1 MRIVS
6 RTIDQLFCAGAAA
19 TAPRFIAHAMAL
31 RVVIVASAAFAV
43 GLVATAQSLEPP
55 PSVATFAREFAGG
68 MPGEL
73 QGGLQRNDAPMDA
86 GALLMVFDAYL
97 EAQHEISRAACAE
110 FDVAGI
116 DEHRVWSR
124 AQCLRV
130 TAAEREWRRRSD
142 ELIASTIGAWATQ
155 ENPTGWQRW
164 WTFSQLSTWSR
175 RARMSGDNGPAN
187 FIPTESPLRV
197 LECLPSAL
205 RDEGSAIIERAA
217 DARIAAQKRV
227 VTEHE
232 EARLAMASEAERV
245 GIAGHLR
252 GAFVDPPSSPEIDR
266 ALDPKSFDVDEIR
279 AALDAS
285 CALLTSVG
293 DELLAIMPPE
303 ERALRKSALAVALMR
318 VRVLQIDESDSIN
331 TDVSTFALNLLLTR
345 GIPAE
350 RRAEI
355 VKLLGQLRR
364 LEGEYAWKHLEV
376 LRTGDAADLMKE
388 LRSFTQETRPTFAEI
403 RECIGIEKF
412 NGWILAN
419 GLVDEVPPE
428 AELTSIG
435 LSRAAA
441 ERTLTFAKVR
451 MESVHATDLGPGAM
465 AGDAVGAD
473 LLISLLHGREIVDD
487 AETERER
494 ALLREL
500 LDRLHRR
507 ITQEVYPLER
517 LLTDPTG
524 WNPGFRDPNSAL
536 EAARDFGAMLESV
549 VPLRDSI
556 ESEFVAEVRAVISD
570 DAAAVAEVL
579 LASNAARDACLRLS
593 NAFQSVAH
601 VEVFGGA
608 PLDFELMA
616 RSLQDAGARAWLRE
630 RLREHGPMLR
640 TRATEFRQHAT
651 RLLAAEVG
659 TRVAMAALSPT
670 GSIEEEMS
678 ALRRALPNVDDYLRV
693 VEYDNVSMEKM
704 EAREHGEADENAPPE
719 DEGRTGGVTI
729 GPAPTVH
736 LSTTVLESLEAWR
749 DSELKALGLLA
760 SDGSAAMEDER
771 AARLPEVADAVAD
784 GAGVTAEA
792 PSPLAAEAAAEIAAE
807 VALQRCGEGAVG
819 IRETRRMLAVVEG
832 APADEPSENRLLLE
846 RLLRASLTRSER
858 ALAEARAVFG
868 LPLAAEARVSDE
880 SIDAE
885 YSRRMIATQAARF
898 VWQSEQ
904 EFART
909 AFEWLASPSMQA
921 RLRDRGR

>member
-6 RTIDQLFCAGAAA
+6 RTIDQLFRAGAAA

-31 RVVIVASAAFAV
+31 RGVIVAPAALSV

-110 FDVAGI
+110 FAAARI

-124 AQCLRV
+124 AQCFRV

-155 ENPTGWQRW
+155 ENPTAWQRW

-252 GAFVDPPSSPEIDR
+252 EAFVDPPPSPEIER

-279 AALDAS
+279 ASVDA
-285 CALLTSVG
+285 CLVLLVQVRN
-293 DELLAIMPPE
+293 ELLAIMPPE
-303 ERALRKSALAVALMR
+303 ERALRKSALTRELMH
-318 VRVLQIDESDSIN
+318 VWVLQIEEPDSVN
-331 TDVSTFALNLLLTR
+331 NVSVFALNLLLTR
-345 GIPAE
+345 GVPAE
-350 RRAEI
+350 HRAEI

-364 LEGEYAWKHLEV
+364 IEGEYAWTAHNALV
-376 LRTGDAADLMKE
+376 VDDPADFFHE
-388 LRSFTQETRPTFAEI
+388 LRSFTQETRPIFAEI
-403 RECIGIEKF
+403 RERIGIEKF

-419 GLVDEVPPE
+419 GLVDDAPSESELASIGFSRPE
-428 AELTSIG
+428 AVNALM
-435 LSRAAA
+435 RAKA
-441 ERTLTFAKVR
+441 R
-451 MESVHATDLGPGAM
+451 MELETATNLGAEAT
-465 AGDAVGAD
+465 AGETALADA
-473 LLISLLHGREIVDD
+473 LISLLHGREIVDD

-651 RLLAAEVG
+651 SLLAAEVG

-693 VEYDNVSMEKM
+693 VEYDNVSMETMK
-704 EAREHGEADENAPPE
+704 AREHGEADENAPPE

-807 VALQRCGEGAVG
+807 VALQRCGEGAFG

-846 RLLRASLTRSER
+846 RLLRASLARSER